1 MGGIL
6 KTENVLLDL
15 EAKSKEEVLL
25 QMAGLL
31 CKNGCLSDEKEFFRE
46 VLERERLG
54 FTGAGNQLAIPH
66 GISGQV
72 KQVAVAVARL
82 KEPVVWDTNQEGIA
96 EDTKKVKLIVLFAV
110 PEENPESGE
119 TYIEAL
125 KRVCSKLADKSIV
138 EQLMGAEKSSQVADI
153 FSDRGEKE
161 RSRKGYG

>member
-15 EAKSKEEVLL
+15 EAQSKEEALL
-25 QMAGLL
+25 QMSGLL
-31 CKNGCLSDEKEFFRE
+31 CKNGWISDEKVFFRE

-72 KQVAVAVARL
+72 KQVAVAIARL
-82 KEPVVWDTNQEGIA
+82 KESVVWDTNQEGIA
-96 EDTKKVKLIVLFAV
+96 EEAKKVRLIVLFAV

-119 TYIEAL
+119 TYIETL

-138 EQLMGAEKSSQVADI
+138 EQLMRAEKSSQVADI
-153 FSDRGEKE
+153 FSDEGKKE
-161 RSRKGYG
+161 RSRKEYG